1 MSRTLSPKQLAAMQ
15 ADPNYRAFVESGDSL
30 RVSVLVSM
38 LYLMHSISNAYAEQA
53 IALMEQYD
61 LVHKKIKTTANNL
74 SLSFDSFDKVL
85 FQLVNK
91 QESQNI
97 FCGDYE
103 RFQNICDQFMNMEG
117 ALKRF
122 ANNPIP
128 ETPLDY
134 DNNDEN
140 TPTD

>member
-15 ADPNYRAFVESGDSL
+15 ADPNYRAFIESGDSL

-38 LYLMHSISNAYAEQA
+38 LYLMHSTSNSYAEEA
-53 IALMEQYD
+53 ISLMEKYN

-74 SLSFDSFDKVL
+74 SQSFDSFDKVL
-85 FQLVNK
+85 FQLVNRH
-91 QESQNI
+91 ESQNI

-103 RFQNICDQFMNMEG
+103 RFQSICDQFMNIEG

-122 ANNPIP
+122 ANNPLP

-134 DNNDEN
+134 DNTEKNS
-140 TPTD
+140 PTD